1 MKRSTAIAICAL
13 LLAAVC
19 SCDKNQECL
28 PEKEYPETGPIADGY
43 ICIDAETAQTITF
56 AYKISVGYVEDS
68 ENNITTYSNR
78 LSLFAESMFLSPIN
92 YKEWTAQTQ
101 MTYTYV
107 DDWHTEKRIS
117 ERMDIYV
124 PQQPFDK
131 MELSIERVD
140 GAMIL
145 SDDIVEVVELTQN
158 NGASYVYQPWFNTNY
173 SFWSEYCD
181 VDLTVHL
188 RVKGDRTLKIVCSGQ
203 MLSPTFY
210 Y

>member
-1 MKRSTAIAICAL
+1 MRKINYAILCAL

-19 SCDKNQECL
+19 SCNKNQECI

-56 AYKISVGYVEDS
+56 AYKISGYSDDFINHTTNS
-68 ENNITTYSNR
+68 QTNIC
-78 LSLFAESMFLSPIN
+78 LFTESMFLSPIN
-92 YKEWTAQTQ
+92 YKEWTAQAQ

-131 MELSIERVD
+131 MELSIEWED
-140 GAMIL
+140 GTMIL

-158 NGASYVYQPWFNTNY
+158 NGASYVYEPWLNADY
-173 SFWSEYCD
+173 WFWSEYCD

-188 RVKGDRTLKIVCSGQ
+188 RVNGDRTLKIVCSGQ